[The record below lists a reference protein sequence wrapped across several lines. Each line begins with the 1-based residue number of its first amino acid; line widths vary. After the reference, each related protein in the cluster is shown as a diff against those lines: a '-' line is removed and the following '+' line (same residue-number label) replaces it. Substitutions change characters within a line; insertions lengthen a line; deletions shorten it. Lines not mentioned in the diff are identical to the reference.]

1 MPQMQLQSTESILL
15 PLFPFTQIEKIFQN
29 DIYSKYEVIFQNSF
43 EIQSV
48 FPINQKHKKKYQKT
62 IKYIEKETAE

>member
-1 MPQMQLQSTESILL
+1 M
-15 PLFPFTQIEKIFQN
+15 
-29 DIYSKYEVIFQNSF
+29 FQNSF

-48 FPINQKHKKKYQKT
+48 FPITEKHKKKYQKT

>member
-1 MPQMQLQSTESILL
+1 M
-15 PLFPFTQIEKIFQN
+15 FK
-29 DIYSKYEVIFQNSF
+29 NSF

-48 FPINQKHKKKYQKT
+48 FPITEKHKKKYQKT